1 MLKKHDGYLLL
12 ESLLAMFVLV
22 IGILFMFETLVF
34 LRKQEIKSQDKLE
47 LAIFSKEWYQ
57 ITEKSDKK
65 ELLDKATKQQI
76 IIKESGNDI
85 FLLEKN
91 GTELEIKLK

>member
-1 MLKKHDGYLLL
+1 MWKKYDGYLLL

-34 LRKQEIKSQDKLE
+34 LRKQEMSSQDKLE
-47 LAIFSKEWYQ
+47 LAVFSKEWHQ
-57 ITEKSDKK
+57 INNQNDRKDLLEKAS
-65 ELLDKATKQQI
+65 KQQI
-76 IIKESGNDI
+76 MIKESGDDI

-91 GTELEIKLK
+91 GTKLEIKLK

>member
-47 LAIFSKEWYQ
+47 LAIFSKEWHQ